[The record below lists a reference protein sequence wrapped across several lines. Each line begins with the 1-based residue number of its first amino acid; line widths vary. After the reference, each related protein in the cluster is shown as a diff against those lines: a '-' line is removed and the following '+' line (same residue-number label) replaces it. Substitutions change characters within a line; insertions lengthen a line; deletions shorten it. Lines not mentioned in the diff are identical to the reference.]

1 MANPSADS
9 NPIDRLSNLP
19 DELLVTILSFLPTR
33 IAART
38 SVFCRRFR
46 HLWEASPSL
55 DFDIR
60 YISFPK
66 TDNFCA
72 MAKRVLLSRNPSH
85 PLLSLR
91 LEGNFD
97 RSASLLPSLFAKARS
112 LNLRQLTINCH
123 FSKFSPFLP
132 IIFTINSLRCLSLDC
147 SLDPAISFPS
157 GITLTC
163 LRSLS
168 LTLRGTGPTNL
179 NGLLS
184 ELCSL
189 EDLQLYINIT
199 HELSLSCQTI
209 RKLKLIIAFSTQK
222 LEILGSC
229 FPSLESLH
237 LEIQNGFGC
246 LSQSH
251 IHGEFSLLRK
261 AVINL
266 HRLHEGDVSAVA
278 RLLNCI
284 SHVEE
289 LSLHIKE
296 WEFEK
301 YPIPTLM
308 EPGKDVP
315 NFLKLQ
321 QLDVTLCFHEHNF
334 EAVTRMLHNSPVL
347 KSLKLVH
354 EIPKFTGCA
363 RGRKRKD
370 WGSRLPRNAD
380 RNCRYAYFK
389 DLHLEKKRKEVI
401 KLLSKKCSSKRQAHS
416 KLGMNAV

>member
-1 MANPSADS
+1 MANSSADS
-9 NPIDRLSNLP
+9 NSIDRLTNLP
-19 DELLVTILSFLPTR
+19 DELLVTILSYLPTR
-33 IAART
+33 IAARS

-66 TDNFCA
+66 TDNFRA
-72 MAKRVLLSRNPSH
+72 MAKHALLGRNPSH

-91 LEGNFD
+91 LEGTFFYQ
-97 RSASLLPSLFAKARS
+97 SASLLPSLFAKARS
-112 LNLRQLTINCH
+112 LNLRQLTIDCH
-123 FSKFSPFLP
+123 SSNFSPFLP

-147 SLDPAISFPS
+147 SLNPTISFPS

-163 LRSLS
+163 LKSLS
-168 LTLRGTGPTNL
+168 LRFFETDPINL
-179 NGLLS
+179 NQLLS

-199 HELSLSCQTI
+199 FGFSISSQTI
-209 RKLKLIIAFSTQK
+209 RKLKLIIALSTQK
-222 LEILGSC
+222 FDIVGSC
-229 FPSLESLH
+229 LPSLESLH
-237 LEIQNGFGC
+237 LEIQNSVGC
-246 LSQSH
+246 LSQSL
-251 IHGEFSLLRK
+251 IHGEFSMLRK

-266 HRLHEGDVSAVA
+266 HSLHEGDVSAVA
-278 RLLNCI
+278 LLLNCI

-296 WEFEK
+296 GEFEK
-301 YPIPTLM
+301 YPIPTLL

-334 EAVTRMLHNSPVL
+334 EAVTRILHNSPVL

-354 EIPKFTGCA
+354 EIPEFTGNA

-380 RNCRYAYFK
+380 RNFRYAYFE
-389 DLHLEKKRKEVI
+389 DLHLEENRKEVI
-401 KLLSKKCSSKRQAHS
+401 KLLSKKFSSKRQAR
-416 KLGMNAV
+416 K